1 MTSTT
6 EISWTG
12 TGEEELQEALGIE
25 LIKWCETT
33 PVFTEKAVIERGG
46 VRAASA
52 GGAGTGGAVVH
63 VSSNRYERV
72 QAAAAH
78 GMLASMNVIGAGA
91 AGRIPGGGVAN
102 DANLQIQADDGM
114 MAKQPRYAQRKRPLR
129 EVKGEKTK

>member
-1 MTSTT
+1 M
-6 EISWTG
+6 
-12 TGEEELQEALGIE
+12 LRKLC
-25 LIKWCETT
+25 L
-33 PVFTEKAVIERGG
+33 RGG
-46 VRAASA
+46 GEVGVTSA

-78 GMLASMNVIGAGA
+78 GMLASMSVIGA
-91 AGRIPGGGVAN
+91 AGRIPAGGVAN